1 MKKNKV
7 LLVTDGEGRYGHA
20 IEKENVRIGNKY
32 IEVRFLDD
40 YENVHTTNWSSF
52 LIYYEVLDDVSER
65 D

>member
-7 LLVTDGEGRYGHA
+7 LLVTDGKGRYGHA